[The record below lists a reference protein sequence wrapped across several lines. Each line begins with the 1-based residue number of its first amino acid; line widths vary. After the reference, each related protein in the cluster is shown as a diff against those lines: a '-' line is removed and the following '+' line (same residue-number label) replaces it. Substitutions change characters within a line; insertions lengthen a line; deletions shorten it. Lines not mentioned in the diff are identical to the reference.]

1 MVTVKKESL
10 SNQIEPFI
18 YDRLEKIEY
27 EIKTIDSCELL
38 TWNRFDLAFKLIYLD
53 SIDSYPK
60 LAKET
65 YKYDIKA
72 QTLGS
77 FKELGNEGNKNK
89 FEHYIDQFSYT
100 YNEIKDNGFLKE
112 KTLIPLSTDGTIIN
126 GAHRVASAI
135 HLDKPVS
142 CVVTE
147 QSTMVA
153 NYEYFIDRDIPV
165 KHLDSVAKK
174 FIEYSND
181 NIYMAFLWPSG
192 NGDKKA
198 VENIFS
204 NIVYKKAITL
214 TPKGS
219 FNLLYEL
226 YNHMDWIGTTKNGF
240 SGIKQKLVECFPSFE
255 SFQVILFQSE
265 SLEKVQE
272 LKQKVRDIHNIG
284 YSSIHITDTKEEVIQ
299 ISDFIFNDNG
309 LHFIN
314 NAEINK
320 YIQLKNKLDEFKSFL
335 YKNKIEKKDV
345 VIDGSSTLSLYGLR
359 ENIDIDFL
367 TLDNSK
373 IVFPNIEFDTHDSE
387 LQYHQK
393 SKEELIYDSSN
404 YYIYDGL
411 KFISFSQLYKMKSN
425 RNEEKDRNDCLM
437 MKSLLEGN
445 LYKKS
450 KAQIKQKLFY
460 FKIKSRRKFMDLSM
474 SFFKTVGV
482 YKLVRSIYRKLKAS

>member
-1 MVTVKKESL
+1 MRREEMKNV
-10 SNQIEPFI
+10 IEPFI
-18 YDRLEKIEY
+18 YKSLQKEEY
-27 EIKTIDSCELL
+27 NIKNIDSRDLL

-53 SIDSYPK
+53 TVNKHPK
-60 LAKET
+60 LANEI

-72 QTLGS
+72 QTLGT
-77 FKELGNEGNKNK
+77 FKELGNEDNKNR
-89 FEHYIDQFSYT
+89 FEHYIEQFNYT

-112 KTLIPLSTDGTIIN
+112 KTLIPLSIDGTIIN

-142 CVVTE
+142 CIVTE

-153 NYEYFIDRDIPV
+153 NYEYFIDRGIPI
-165 KHLDSVAKK
+165 KYLDNAAKK
-174 FIEYSND
+174 FIEYSNN

-192 NGDKKA
+192 KGDKKE

-204 NIVYKKAITL
+204 NIVYKKTITL

-226 YNHMDWIGTTKNGF
+226 YNHMDWIGTKKNGF

-272 LKQKVRDIHNIG
+272 LKKKVRDIHNIG
-284 YSSIHITDTKEEVIQ
+284 YSSIHITDTKEEAIK

-314 NAEINK
+314 NAETNK
-320 YIQLKNKLDEFKSFL
+320 YIQLKNKLDEFKCFL
-335 YKNKIEKKDV
+335 NKNNIETKDV
-345 VIDGSSTLSLYGLR
+345 VIDGSTTLSLYGLR
-359 ENIDIDFL
+359 DNIDIDFL

-373 IVFPNIEFDTHDSE
+373 IIFPNIEFDTHDSE
-387 LQYHQK
+387 LQYHRK
-393 SKEELIYDSSN
+393 SKEELIYDDSN
-404 YYIYDGL
+404 YYIYNGL
-411 KFISFSQLYKMKSN
+411 KFISFSQLYTMKSN
-425 RNEEKDRNDCLM
+425 RNEEKDINDCLM
-437 MKSLLEGN
+437 MKSLLEGD

-450 KAQIKQKLFY
+450 KAQIKQKFFY
-460 FKIKSRRKFMDLSM
+460 FKIKSRRIFMDLSM
-474 SFFKTVGV
+474 KILKIVGI
-482 YKLVRSIYRKLKAS
+482 YKPVRTIYRKLKACK